1 MARKRPPRK
10 AAKELMSAHGIQV
23 LKTELRMEE
32 QERDNWCWAAVA
44 ASLHNRKSRT
54 NGDPGA
60 KPLRQIDVAIR
71 VFPEIG
77 ADPEKLDRTASLQT
91 ALEKVGLFHSAME
104 GRAPFDEIVKEI
116 QADRPICARI
126 VKDRDGDGVVE
137 GAHFVA
143 ISGFGWIDGVEHV
156 QVEDPE
162 GSTFIGPLATFR
174 DNYGKEWTWVATY
187 FVKD

>member
-1 MARKRPPRK
+1 MARKRAPEKP
-10 AAKELMSAHGIQV
+10 AKERMSAHGIQL

-44 ASLHNRKSRT
+44 ASLFNRKSS
-54 NGDPGA
+54 
-60 KPLRQIDVAIR
+60 KPLRQIDVAVR
-71 VFPEIG
+71 VFPEAG
-77 ADPEKLDRTASLQT
+77 PDPEKLDRTASLQT
-91 ALEKVGLFHSAME
+91 ALEKVGLFHSAMP
-104 GRAPFDEIVKEI
+104 GRAPFDEIMKEI

-143 ISGFGWIDGVEHV
+143 ISGFGRIDGVEHV